1 MHHAYRVLHKLLA
14 ILKIVIRFSRQ
25 FSHFYG
31 PYHIVQRIFGALT
44 SKSVRSS
51 AAYPSD
57 ICPHELHCELERG
70 SDVLPVAILP
80 SLQYSSESWH
90 SVNSGHADAEGSP
103 PGAGGGSNHV
113 SVSIESSI
121 WDNTPPI
128 LRPMTASDIRRYS
141 KKSQMYVLNAR
152 LAHV

>member
-1 MHHAYRVLHKLLA
+1 MYHAYRVLHKLLT

-31 PYHIVQRIFGALT
+31 PHHIVQRIFGALT

-57 ICPHELHCELERG
+57 ICPHELHCELERIT
-70 SDVLPVAILP
+70 DVLPVAIFP
-80 SLQYSSESWH
+80 SLQYSESWH
-90 SVNSGHADAEGSP
+90 SVDSGHADAEGSP
-103 PGAGGGSNHV
+103 PGAGAGSNHV
-113 SVSIESSI
+113 SVSIESSLR
-121 WDNTPPI
+121 DNTLPI